1 MIDDAEFL
9 RVWGEYRDVA
19 IHNIETSFVVRR
31 SDPHEDTR
39 DELL

>member
-19 IHNIETSFVVRR
+19 IHNIETGFVDRG
-31 SDPHEDTR
+31 SDTHDDTR